1 MFSFLLGIISVYAS
15 NFLVI
20 PKPVIIYGDSVLD
33 IIGYEEDMGQQ
44 FSTVVGDIRYAW
56 DIEKL
61 WLEVESLE
69 PIEWEIPNSFKEDW
83 YWGQSHPSEHIER
96 CLEAE
101 LSYPILIWD
110 GGIIDG
116 THRTVKALAQSKKTI
131 KAKIITK
138 LPPPDEETKLEP
150 IESNKGI
157 SWTHGDMV
165 KITMSLMEY
174 EMMKEYKFRHP
185 IDGV

>member
-1 MFSFLLGIISVYAS
+1 MA
-15 NFLVI
+15 
-20 PKPVIIYGDSVLD
+20 
-33 IIGYEEDMGQQ
+33 
-44 FSTVVGDIRYAW
+44 
-56 DIEKL
+56 
-61 WLEVESLE
+61 
-69 PIEWEIPNSFKEDW
+69 
-83 YWGQSHPSEHIER
+83 HI
-96 CLEAE
+96 
-101 LSYPILIWD
+101 
-110 GGIIDG
+110 
-116 THRTVKALAQSKKTI
+116 VALAQSKKTI

-185 IDGV
+185 IDGM